1 MPRRARQGDRR
12 AEPEPAAAPR
22 IIGGTLRGRRLDYA
36 PAPGAAGGPPRT
48 RPMKERVRE
57 TLFDL
62 LGPAVRGRV
71 VLDLFAGTGA
81 LGFEALSRG
90 AERAIFV
97 ERHFPTADALG
108 RTAAAL
114 GVAHAADVRPG
125 DALAWGRR
133 LPADLP
139 RTAPWLVFLAP
150 PWRLFG
156 ERPADVVALVSALR
170 AAAPPGSA
178 FVIEADGS
186 FDAATLPDAAAWR
199 RHDMPPA
206 VLLVAEGL
214 V

>member
-1 MPRRARQGDRR
+1 MPRRARQGDSR
-12 AEPEPAAAPR
+12 AEPEAAAAPR

-36 PAPGAAGGPPRT
+36 PAAGPAGGPPRT

-90 AERAIFV
+90 ALRAIFV
-97 ERHFPTADALG
+97 ERHFPTADALR

-114 GVAHAADVRPG
+114 GVAHTTEVRAG
-125 DALAWGRR
+125 DTLAWGRR

-139 RTAPWLVFLAP
+139 RSDPWLVFLAP
-150 PWRLFG
+150 PWGLFG
-156 ERPADVVALVSALR
+156 ERPADFAALVTALR
-170 AAAPPGSA
+170 DAAPVGSM
-178 FVIEADGS
+178 FVVEADGS
-186 FDAATLPDAAAWR
+186 FDAASLPDAAAWR

-206 VLLVAEGL
+206 VLFVGEGL